1 MIKKCM
7 LGLIRLYQKFISPL
21 KPACC
26 RFYPTCSFYV
36 MEAISRF
43 GVVRGGLLA
52 FYRLLRCQPFCRGG
66 YDPVPDH
73 FTFRRSLPKQDDARL
88 AASKTRAYRR
98 G

>member
-26 RFYPTCSFYV
+26 RFYPTCSSYA

-52 FYRLLRCQPFCRGG
+52 FYRLLRCQP
-66 YDPVPDH
+66 VPAKAG
-73 FTFRRSLPKQDDARL
+73 RRAPSGEQDARL
-88 AASKTRAYRR
+88 PARMTRAYRR